1 MWNGSRKEQ
10 LWVFFNVISFS
21 IKGGSN
27 SLILFDIFHLLK
39 KAKACV
45 AMQINVLSK
54 PGEVWVEDERK
65 LASDQDYSG
74 NRDSTKALNGSQTS
88 ELQQEV

>member
-1 MWNGSRKEQ
+1 MKWKQKGT
-10 LWVFFNVISFS
+10 VVFFFNVISFS

-54 PGEVWVEDERK
+54 PGEV
-65 LASDQDYSG
+65 
-74 NRDSTKALNGSQTS
+74 
-88 ELQQEV
+88 